1 MRAQA
6 GVETEKEREREKE
19 SLQGR
24 GKLGKTDFVEEG
36 RSLKQPSVLDSSKEN
51 RLIQRL
57 SSNAGAH
64 SCMSTEFQLPSKPAV
79 DILKL
84 TILEKVA

>member
-6 GVETEKEREREKE
+6 GVETEKEREKE

-64 SCMSTEFQLPSKPAV
+64 SCKSTDFQLPSKPAV
-79 DILKL
+79 GILKL